1 MSREA
6 IDKLVHSARELLEA
20 KDYLGARELYTQG
33 LKLDPFD
40 ATLWNYRSNVHM
52 KLQHPEL
59 AFTDAARGLK
69 LLDDKLAQ
77 TNLSLPDRNFSVF
90 MKIDLLFSCLLA
102 AENLNICETALQFI
116 DRLLTN
122 SHLLSN
128 EARQT
133 ILSKQKSLKRTIKA
147 QRHAFVVA
155 NDSLRINLHDALDLG
170 TMRMPKYSWNEF
182 EPFNS
187 ENDIET
193 QLNEI
198 NIMLEPIAP
207 KLLVVRMPDNPTH
220 FDFNKVP
227 GASSSEASR
236 PQLGIIAREKI
247 TRKEKILDE
256 PGIFINNGLYGPKCN
271 YCNNIV
277 SASKEKPVDIDKTAC
292 AKCEERFCSVQCCEL
307 ALKTYHQAI
316 CGRDISEIME
326 YVARGRTCS
335 SLLHLFAFRVLA
347 MAVQSNKHP
356 LEMSVVK
363 YLSAGTK
370 QNVPWN
376 IYYSY
381 LLYLSMLK
389 TLGLCQYRDIDK
401 FDFWVYYTL
410 QNKLQCNVFG
420 EYKAPQQ
427 PENGKLLIFNSFLNH
442 SCAPNAVYFKDRHAH
457 QVVVACEDIEKYQQV
472 FISYIDPNCP
482 VSKRQQLFE
491 GTFGFTCAC
500 ERCVHEIGAANGK
513 EIRKQTSRSKK

>member
-133 ILSKQKSLKRTIKA
+133 ILSKQKSLKRKIKA

-207 KLLVVRMPDNPTH
+207 KLLVVRM
-220 FDFNKVP
+220 
-227 GASSSEASR
+227 
-236 PQLGIIAREKI
+236 
-247 TRKEKILDE
+247 
-256 PGIFINNGLYGPKCN
+256 
-271 YCNNIV
+271 
-277 SASKEKPVDIDKTAC
+277 
-292 AKCEERFCSVQCCEL
+292 
-307 ALKTYHQAI
+307 
-316 CGRDISEIME
+316 
-326 YVARGRTCS
+326 
-335 SLLHLFAFRVLA
+335 
-347 MAVQSNKHP
+347 
-356 LEMSVVK
+356 
-363 YLSAGTK
+363 
-370 QNVPWN
+370 
-376 IYYSY
+376 
-381 LLYLSMLK
+381 
-389 TLGLCQYRDIDK
+389 
-401 FDFWVYYTL
+401 
-410 QNKLQCNVFG
+410 
-420 EYKAPQQ
+420 
-427 PENGKLLIFNSFLNH
+427 
-442 SCAPNAVYFKDRHAH
+442 
-457 QVVVACEDIEKYQQV
+457 
-472 FISYIDPNCP
+472 
-482 VSKRQQLFE
+482 
-491 GTFGFTCAC
+491 
-500 ERCVHEIGAANGK
+500 
-513 EIRKQTSRSKK
+513 